1 MKVEANTFRKHS
13 HKTWNFERRPPPRYR
28 SQYLRICD
36 LYKELEFF
44 CSRPHH
50 CARSGFGMLRPTP
63 RSHCRRIWL
72 EEQFWARVLENHR
85 AETAVE
91 VVYPE
96 ANVFEVYNVVDKKTQ
111 PDSVL
116 EFVVGALTNSGSCD
130 ASLPKCTL
138 AQSGHDE
145 FASLFGGFVGNVAER
160 IRLKGLKPRRP
171 PENSRASSSPRLSRE
186 SLGPTCKGCCAWCRR

>member
-1 MKVEANTFRKHS
+1 MKVEANTFSKAFTQDVELSSGARLRAID
-13 HKTWNFERRPPPRYR
+13 HKYVR
-28 SQYLRICD
+28 LCD
-36 LYKELEFF
+36 LYKELGFF
-44 CSRPHH
+44 CSRAHD

-116 EFVVGALTNSGSCD
+116 EFVVGALTKQRIVRCVTS
-130 ASLPKCTL
+130 

-145 FASLFGGFVGNVAER
+145 FASLFAGFVGNVAER
-160 IRLKGLKPRRP
+160 IEKYAGSLLIGL
-171 PENSRASSSPRLSRE
+171 
-186 SLGPTCKGCCAWCRR
+186 SLLQQERV

>member
-96 ANVFEVYNVVDKKTQ
+96 ANVFEVYNVVDKKTE

-116 EFVVGALTNSGSCD
+116 EFVVGALTKQRIVRCVTSEVHACPIR
-130 ASLPKCTL
+130 AR
-138 AQSGHDE
+138 
-145 FASLFGGFVGNVAER
+145 R
-160 IRLKGLKPRRP
+160 IRQSFWWLRRQ
-171 PENSRASSSPRLSRE
+171 
-186 SLGPTCKGCCAWCRR
+186 CR